1 MDDELQHLEAEL
13 KGLRP
18 APVPTALIARVEA
31 ELAGP
36 PAAAAPARP
45 LGGHVAWF
53 WPFLTAAAAA
63 LAMTFAPQPTAPASS
78 GQGSLAQGEATL
90 KPIKAENVLVSA
102 RDEGLVTLPDGTP
115 ARRARLQ
122 YVDTIT
128 FQNPRTNASLVW
140 TVPREEVRIVPVS
153 FQ

>member
-1 MDDELQHLEAEL
+1 MDDELQQLEAEL

-18 APVPTALIARVEA
+18 APLPAALVARVEA
-31 ELAGP
+31 ELAMQ
-36 PAAAAPARP
+36 PAFALARP
-45 LGGHVAWF
+45 RGGNVAWF

-63 LAMTFAPQPTAPASS
+63 LAMTFAPQPPVSAEGKS
-78 GQGSLAQGEATL
+78 SLATTEITL
-90 KPIKAENVLVSA
+90 KPIAAENVLVSA
-102 RDEGLVTLPDGTP
+102 QDEGLVTLPDGTP

-128 FQNPRTNASLVW
+128 FKNPRTNASLVW

>member
-1 MDDELQHLEAEL
+1 MDDELQQLEAEL

-18 APVPTALIARVEA
+18 APLPPALVARVEA
-31 ELAGP
+31 ALAEAP
-36 PAAAAPARP
+36 TAAPARP
-45 LGGHVAWF
+45 QGGNIAWF

-63 LAMTFAPQPTAPASS
+63 LAMTFAPQPPSPA
-78 GQGSLAQGEATL
+78 GKDSLAQSETAL

-102 RDEGLVTLPDGTP
+102 QDEGLVTLPDGTP

-128 FQNPRTNASLVW
+128 FKNPRTNASLVW

>member
-1 MDDELQHLEAEL
+1 MDDELQQFEAEL

-18 APVPTALIARVEA
+18 APLSPALLARVEA
-31 ELAGP
+31 ELAGSP
-36 PAAAAPARP
+36 AAAPARP
-45 LGGHVAWF
+45 KGGTVAWF

-63 LAMTFAPQPTAPASS
+63 LAMTFAPQPPMSAE
-78 GQGSLAQGEATL
+78 GYGSLARSETTL
-90 KPIKAENVLVSA
+90 KPIAAENVLISA
-102 RDEGLVTLPDGTP
+102 QDEGLVTLPDGTP

-128 FQNPRTNASLVW
+128 FKNPRTNASLVW
-140 TVPREEVRIVPVS
+140 SVPREEVRIVPVS